1 MAVIANML
9 VNEEIN
15 MDDNN
20 IAEVLRNIQYKI
32 DVVRYTYNI
41 EPNKII
47 IGAEASFWIRSYFL
61 DYLWYVDDRENREER
76 YELYGIPVVIDYNNP
91 WNVDVCI
98 CFKVYKNN
106 ESICDR

>member
-1 MAVIANML
+1 MDVIANML

-20 IAEVLRNIQYKI
+20 IAEILRNIQYEI

-47 IGAEASFWIRSYFL
+47 IGAEVSFWIRSYFL
-61 DYLWYVDDRENREER
+61 DYLRYVDDRENREER

-91 WNVDVCI
+91 WNVEVCI
-98 CFKVYKNN
+98 CFKVEVND
-106 ESICDR
+106 ESV

>member
-20 IAEVLRNIQYKI
+20 ITEILRNIQYEI

-47 IGAEASFWIRSYFL
+47 IGSEASFWIRSYFL
-61 DYLWYVDDRENREER
+61 DCLRYVDDRENKEER

-91 WNVDVCI
+91 WNVEVCI

-106 ESICDR
+106 ESICNR

>member
-1 MAVIANML
+1 ML

-20 IAEVLRNIQYKI
+20 IAEILRNIQYEI

-47 IGAEASFWIRSYFL
+47 IGAEALFWIRSYFL
-61 DYLWYVDDRENREER
+61 DYLRYVDDRENREER

-91 WNVDVCI
+91 WNVEVCI

-106 ESICDR
+106 ESICDK

>member
-20 IAEVLRNIQYKI
+20 IAEILRNIQYKI

-41 EPNKII
+41 EPNRII

-61 DYLWYVDDRENREER
+61 DYLRYVDDRENREER
-76 YELYGIPVVIDYNNP
+76 YELYGIPVVVDYNNP
-91 WNVDVCI
+91 WNVEVCI

>member
-20 IAEVLRNIQYKI
+20 IAEILRNIQYKI

-41 EPNKII
+41 EPNRII

-61 DYLWYVDDRENREER
+61 DYL
-76 YELYGIPVVIDYNNP
+76 YGIPVVIDYNNP
-91 WNVDVCI
+91 WNVEVCI

>member
-20 IAEVLRNIQYKI
+20 ITEILRNIQYEI

-47 IGAEASFWIRSYFL
+47 IGSEASFWIRSYFL
-61 DYLWYVDDRENREER
+61 DCLRYVDDRENKEER

-91 WNVDVCI
+91 WNVEVCI
-98 CFKVYKNN
+98 CFKVM
-106 ESICDR
+106 